1 MPFRLDSAIAVL
13 SRTPGVLDH
22 WLRGLPSE
30 WLTANEGEGTW
41 SPFDVVGHLIDGE
54 ETDWMP
60 RARIILGK
68 AGHRRFEPFDMV
80 RHIERNR
87 ARNLESLLDKFTRL
101 RRENLAGLEAL
112 HLTATE
118 LSRTGE
124 HPEFGTVTLEQLLA
138 TWVAHDLGH
147 VAQIAR
153 VMAKRYS
160 GEVGPWRRYL
170 PILGRR

>member
-1 MPFRLDSAIAVL
+1 MSFRLDSAIAVL
-13 SRTPGVLDH
+13 SRTPVVLDH

-41 SPFDVVGHLIDGE
+41 SPFDVVGHLIDGGE

-87 ARNLESLLDKFTRL
+87 ARALESLLDEFTRL
-101 RRENLAGLEAL
+101 RGENLASPDSG
-112 HLTATE
+112 
-118 LSRTGE
+118 
-124 HPEFGTVTLEQLLA
+124 GTVP
-138 TWVAHDLGH
+138 H
-147 VAQIAR
+147 R
-153 VMAKRYS
+153 
-160 GEVGPWRRYL
+160 
-170 PILGRR
+170 